1 MTQRALARRATISLE
16 AIPGYPPCTAALA
29 AARDLLDHNRT
40 RYKTHAWDGAPTG
53 RFCPVHNWPVFKCP
67 LRNWLSTYDL
77 GEILTAVIGFLV
89 VVVILTD
96 DFWPGS
102 RRDDDEDEA

>member
-29 AARDLLDHNRT
+29 AARDLLDHDRT

-53 RFCPVHNWPVFKCP
+53 RFYPVHNWPVFRCP
-67 LRNWLSTYDL
+67 LRFAPDTPWSTYSVACQPRAEANVRRATSSFS
-77 GEILTAVIGFLV
+77 GVCSV
-89 VVVILTD
+89 VDT
-96 DFWPGS
+96 
-102 RRDDDEDEA
+102 RA